1 MPAPVTSQLCKN
13 GDPGPQSFAS
23 QLPEPHADLGR
34 FDLDRQT
41 ISVTGPVDANLTA
54 GGRQR
59 QTSTLACLS
68 PLPSLIQMPFDE
80 RVQAGI
86 EIKQGSRVPV
96 PVDDRVSARGDLAW
110 AISVGGIGVVGFAVL
125 LLFTWYYAAT
135 LFLIFAG
142 MLLGVALNAMTNLL
156 GRVIQLPHALR
167 LTIVCLVLAGLLSG
181 VVFLG
186 GTTIAQQAK
195 VLSDTIKSQLVTV
208 KGFLEKNG
216 IDTGYFDLG
225 NPAATA
231 PGSPS
236 SETPAAAPARTLP
249 SASEFA
255 SSGGAIVSQ
264 TLKLLLG
271 TLSAVGNFFIVLFLG
286 LTFAAQPNVYRKG
299 LLFMAPARHRDRAT
313 IIVDRI
319 GDTLERW
326 LIAQILT
333 MAAVFLVTWIGLA
346 LIGIQSS
353 FILGIQ
359 AGLLAFIPTVGAL
372 LAGLIVVL
380 ASLASGWVAALSAFL
395 LFLGVHALE
404 SYILTPIIQRQAL
417 DIPPATLFAFQILL
431 GVVFGIWGL
440 ALALPLMAIVKVMID
455 YFKAEEITPAAAAA

>member
-1 MPAPVTSQLCKN
+1 LP
-13 GDPGPQSFAS
+13 DPID
-23 QLPEPHADLGR
+23 HR
-34 FDLDRQT
+34 
-41 ISVTGPVDANLTA
+41 I
-54 GGRQR
+54 
-59 QTSTLACLS
+59 
-68 PLPSLIQMPFDE
+68 
-80 RVQAGI
+80 
-86 EIKQGSRVPV
+86 
-96 PVDDRVSARGDLAW
+96 SARGDLAW
-110 AISVGGIGVVGFAVL
+110 AISVGGIGVVAFAAL
-125 LLFTWYYAAT
+125 LLFAWYFAAT

-186 GTTIAQQAK
+186 GSTIAQQAK

-208 KGFLEKNG
+208 RGFLEKNG
-216 IDTGYFDLG
+216 IDTSYFNLG
-225 NPAATA
+225 NAGA
-231 PGSPS
+231 
-236 SETPAAAPARTLP
+236 TPAAGSSPSEPPAAAVPRNLP

-255 SSGGAIVSQ
+255 SSGGAIVTQ

-271 TLSAVGNFFIVLFLG
+271 TVSAVGNFFIVLFLG
-286 LTFAAQPNVYRKG
+286 LTFAAQPSVYRKG
-299 LLFMAPARHRDRAT
+299 LLFMAPARHRERAT
-313 IIVDRI
+313 VIVDRI

-380 ASLASGWVAALSAFL
+380 ASLASGWVAAISAFV

-404 SYILTPIIQRQAL
+404 SYVLTPIIQRQAL

-455 YFKAEEITPAAAAA
+455 YFKAEEVTPAAAVA